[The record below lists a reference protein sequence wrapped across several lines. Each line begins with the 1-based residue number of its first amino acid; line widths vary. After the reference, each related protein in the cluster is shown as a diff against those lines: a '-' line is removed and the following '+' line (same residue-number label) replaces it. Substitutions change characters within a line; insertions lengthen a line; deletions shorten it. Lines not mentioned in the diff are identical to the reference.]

1 MSERVELRIKQDLG
15 GCVIVNIYIYI
26 YIYIVLYTRPPTFLS
41 FFSELGLFGLS
52 LLSGLDLGDMVVV
65 FFFFFFLFT
74 VYIIYIYIY
83 ITETFDF
90 LLISLEPATSLLSFL
105 NKIIFV

>member
-1 MSERVELRIKQDLG
+1 M
-15 GCVIVNIYIYI
+15 NI

-65 FFFFFFLFT
+65 FFFFFLQ
-74 VYIIYIYIY
+74 YISYIYIYIY